1 LRILCWAG
9 LGFALGPASFLMTMG
24 GNMRRQTGL
33 RGSLARTRRQRQ
45 ASPLAV
51 ALAGLASM
59 AASGSAEALLIN
71 TSYDSSINSA
81 PAGFS
86 SAFQTA
92 VNFFQSTFRD
102 SITVNIKV
110 GWGEIGGRA
119 IASGALGQSQTYLA
133 GYYSYDT
140 VRNAMI
146 SDARSSA
153 DWTAVASLPPSDP
166 TGRKSELMSTAE
178 AKALG
183 LLTYNG
189 TDGFVGFDKTAPW
202 TFSGAAPGKFDFV
215 AVAEHEISEVLG
227 RIADLGSIG
236 DTLDPL
242 DLFRYSAPNTRAL
255 SVGDGQ
261 YFSIDGGYT
270 NLNTFNGAGGDRGDW
285 AGYTIDAFN
294 AAARSGVT
302 LPISAADVTVM
313 DILGYDLSNP
323 QSGITAPASN
333 GPAAIRTGAQVADVP
348 EPGTLALLGTAFL
361 GLGVARLR
369 RRRTCFN

>member
-1 LRILCWAG
+1 
-9 LGFALGPASFLMTMG
+9 MTTG
-24 GNMRRQTGL
+24 GNMQRQTGL

-110 GWGEIGGRA
+110 GWGEIGGKA

-153 DWTAVASLPPSDP
+153 DWTAVA
-166 TGRKSELMSTAE
+166 RRR
-178 AKALG
+178 
-183 LLTYNG
+183 
-189 TDGFVGFDKTAPW
+189 
-202 TFSGAAPGKFDFV
+202 
-215 AVAEHEISEVLG
+215 AVALIRRFPADAGWRSAAAHPARRPPG
-227 RIADLGSIG
+227 RIDADGSH
-236 DTLDPL
+236 
-242 DLFRYSAPNTRAL
+242 
-255 SVGDGQ
+255 
-261 YFSIDGGYT
+261 
-270 NLNTFNGAGGDRGDW
+270 
-285 AGYTIDAFN
+285 
-294 AAARSGVT
+294 
-302 LPISAADVTVM
+302 
-313 DILGYDLSNP
+313 
-323 QSGITAPASN
+323 
-333 GPAAIRTGAQVADVP
+333 
-348 EPGTLALLGTAFL
+348 
-361 GLGVARLR
+361 
-369 RRRTCFN
+369 